1 MNRSPEIPASASID
15 AQLLQVTELISL
27 PEFYLKISQLID
39 DPASDVDDFA
49 RVIRLDPNL
58 STKLLRVVNSAYFGF
73 SGEISSITRAVSML
87 GIQQLYIMA
96 LSISAVTAV
105 STLDFP
111 QDIIHL
117 KTFWRKSL
125 LTGVVSRQ
133 LAQRLKLRPVERF
146 FLLGLLLEIGHL
158 VLYANFPDMAR
169 SSIRLA
175 DETGMSIDQAEQ
187 RVIGCHYGDIG
198 ATLLH
203 HWQLPADMQELLS
216 LQPTPG
222 HSTENTKELSIL
234 HIAHAYAQHH
244 YGMSAHNS
252 IEMIDPIAWESTG
265 LLPDEVAE
273 HLQVA
278 LSTAKELEKVI
289 VN

>member
-1 MNRSPEIPASASID
+1 MSKSVSID
-15 AQLLQVTELISL
+15 DQLQEITELISL

-39 DPASDVDDFA
+39 DPTSDVDDFA

-58 STKLLRVVNSAYFGF
+58 SAKLLRVVNSAYFGF
-73 SGEISSITRAVSML
+73 SGEISSITRAVSMI
-87 GIQQLYIMA
+87 GIQQLYIMV

-111 QDIIHL
+111 EDIIHL

-125 LTGVVSRQ
+125 LTGVMSRQ
-133 LAQRLKLRPVERF
+133 LAQRLKVRPVERF

-158 VLYANFPDMAR
+158 VLYAHYPDMAR
-169 SSIRLA
+169 SAIQLSN
-175 DETGMSIDQAEQ
+175 EMSLTIDQAEQ
-187 RVIGCHYGDIG
+187 SVFGCHYGDIG
-198 ATLLH
+198 AKLLN
-203 HWQLPADMQELLS
+203 HWQLPTDIQKLIS

-222 HSTENTKELSIL
+222 RCTENSKEVSIL
-234 HIAHAYAQHH
+234 HIAHAYAQDH
-244 YGMSAHNS
+244 YGMSGQNS

-265 LLPDEVAE
+265 LLPSEVAE
-273 HLQVA
+273 NLQVA
-278 LSTAKELEKVI
+278 LLASTELEKVI